1 LSGASRRNPA
11 GPSKGSASR
20 TPPSGG
26 KSRGGAGRTKSGKPR
41 PGTGGQGRRKLEGKG
56 PTPPAALRPGHPA
69 AKRVSGSGSGSAS
82 GSRRSAETSGSASG
96 SRRSAEA
103 SGSGSGSRRAPDGS
117 GSGSASGSR
126 RSADG
131 SVSGSR
137 SRRSADAFGS
147 GSGSGSRRFADAT
160 GSGSGPSAAGARR
173 TPRGAGEAAE
183 FVAGRNPVVESLRA
197 RVPAATLYVG
207 ARATRD
213 ERIDE
218 AIKLAA
224 DRGVPVLE
232 AGAAELDRL
241 TGGALHQGLALR
253 VRAYDYAH
261 PDDLLARAADAGQ
274 LPLIAALDGVTDPRN
289 LGAIV
294 RSAAAFGAHGV
305 VVPARRGAGVTAG
318 AWKASAGALAR
329 LPVARAA
336 NLARALQSYRDA
348 GVFVAGLDAA
358 GEVTIRDLDLAT
370 APLVLVTGSEGRGMS
385 RIVAQACDVL
395 VRIPIAASTESLNA
409 GVATGIALYEVAA
422 VRSRLRS
429 RCLAGVAQQAEQP
442 SCKWPSLTTAC
453 QADNRYHSR

>member
-1 LSGASRRNPA
+1 MSAAEGPRSRRNA
-11 GPSKGSASR
+11 
-20 TPPSGG
+20 
-26 KSRGGAGRTKSGKPR
+26 AGRTKSGKPR

-56 PTPPAALRPGHPA
+56 PTPPAAERPGHPA
-69 AKRVSGSGSGSAS
+69 QKRASSSA
-82 GSRRSAETSGSASG
+82 SRRSADPSGYG
-96 SRRSAEA
+96 
-103 SGSGSGSRRAPDGS
+103 
-117 GSGSASGSR
+117 SGSR
-126 RSADG
+126 RSADP
-131 SVSGSR
+131 SGY
-137 SRRSADAFGS
+137 
-147 GSGSGSRRFADAT
+147 GSGSGSRRFADAS
-160 GSGSGPSAAGARR
+160 GSGSASAGARR
-173 TPRGAGEAAE
+173 APRGAGEAAE

-207 ARATRD
+207 ARGARD
-213 ERIDE
+213 ERVDE

-253 VRAYDYAH
+253 VRSYDYAH

-274 LPLIAALDGVTDPRN
+274 VPLIVALDSVTDPRN

-348 GVFVAGLDAA
+348 GVFVAGLAAA
-358 GEVTIRDLDLAT
+358 GDVTIRDLDLAT
-370 APLVLVTGSEGRGMS
+370 APLVLVTGS
-385 RIVAQACDVL
+385 
-395 VRIPIAASTESLNA
+395 
-409 GVATGIALYEVAA
+409 
-422 VRSRLRS
+422 
-429 RCLAGVAQQAEQP
+429 
-442 SCKWPSLTTAC
+442 
-453 QADNRYHSR
+453 

>member
-1 LSGASRRNPA
+1 LSAAEGPRSR
-11 GPSKGSASR
+11 R

-56 PTPPAALRPGHPA
+56 PTPPAAQRPGHPA
-69 AKRVSGSGSGSAS
+69 QKRASGS
-82 GSRRSAETSGSASG
+82 GSRRSPD
-96 SRRSAEA
+96 A
-103 SGSGSGSRRAPDGS
+103 SGSGSGSRRSPDAS
-117 GSGSASGSR
+117 GSGAGSRRSADATGYGSGSR
-126 RSADG
+126 RSADA
-131 SVSGSR
+131 SGY
-137 SRRSADAFGS
+137 
-147 GSGSGSRRFADAT
+147 GSGSGSRRFAD
-160 GSGSGPSAAGARR
+160 GSGYGSAPSSAGARR
-173 TPRGAGEAAE
+173 APRGAGDAAE

-197 RVPAATLYVG
+197 RVPATTLYVG
-207 ARATRD
+207 ARSTRD
-213 ERIDE
+213 ERVDE

-232 AGAAELDRL
+232 AGPAELDRL

-305 VVPARRGAGVTAG
+305 VVPSRRGAGVTAG
-318 AWKASAGALAR
+318 AWKASAGALTR

-370 APLVLVTGSEGRGMS
+370 APLVLVTGSEGKGMS
-385 RIVAQACDVL
+385 RIVAQTCDVL

-422 VRSRLRS
+422 IRARS
-429 RCLAGVAQQAEQP
+429 AAP
-442 SCKWPSLTTAC
+442 S
-453 QADNRYHSR
+453 